1 MVNIKEIYE
10 TIFIELTEDKKLLDL
25 LNVPYENLE
34 GNDLLVAFRK
44 QILENSIPDDLLN
57 DYSTRLCTHEQEGGY
72 QTPFLEI
79 GYIAIDI
86 HITKNNNEKDRRGV
100 QLMTRI
106 IEILDTRE
114 RKKRGLERL
123 PLGLEGLEYKERSL
137 NQKRVNT
144 GWEKF
149 TLVFKYTYLR

>member
-34 GNDLLVAFRK
+34 GNDLLVAFRE

-57 DYSTRLCTHEQEGGY
+57 DYSTRLCTHEQGGGY